1 MIAQDYL
8 PHCKQEEKVETTGSL
23 SVHSRKTELAG
34 DNKENKA
41 NTYPRCPILKADHT
55 LNVCSVFRAKPL
67 QERKD
72 ILREHGFC
80 YKCCV
85 SKHLARDCEAN
96 IKCEL
101 CGNARHTTAMHPDQG
116 LSSASTTGGTV
127 ADGGEMRLP
136 SQSIVDSKCSKTV
149 YHTGQVT
156 DQASLLP
163 M

>member
-1 MIAQDYL
+1 VNS
-8 PHCKQEEKVETTGSL
+8 C
-23 SVHSRKTELAG
+23 
-34 DNKENKA
+34 
-41 NTYPRCPILKADHT
+41 PRCPIHKADHT

-72 ILREHGFC
+72 SLRQHGFS
-80 YKCCV
+80 YKCYV
-85 SKHLARDCEAN
+85 SKHLARDCEDN

-101 CGNARHTTAMHPDQG
+101 CRNACHTTAMHPDQG
-116 LSSASTTGGTV
+116 LSNASTTGSID